1 MRDFAGQALA
11 TRLLHFGIQG
21 FHSRPAHSSLGRFAV
36 FAFISSSNYKV
47 HKAPRKYLRSGK
59 NLREK
64 APMHSYRGFLLILVS
79 GIILLASMI
88 PEPRPVNAQQGQRL
102 VESVEISGNRRLR
115 KDDVLYYVQTRPG
128 DVYNEQ
134 QVQRDLQAILALG
147 FFDKTA
153 TRVLIEEGA
162 RGGVNV
168 IFEVKELPIIRDLQ
182 FEGLKS
188 VQESDVLKA
197 FRERRVGISKES
209 TYDPVKARNA
219 IRVLKELLAAR
230 GHPNATIEEKRDEVS
245 ATSTALTFVINEG
258 ERVRVVEVQFEGNTV
273 FSDGKLRGAMKYVKE
288 AGLITRFKGQ
298 DILDRQ
304 KLEFDL
310 RNVDNY
316 MRSKGYLQAR
326 HGEPR
331 VEGVGPRR
339 TGFPILPLPFLSS
352 VDEGLRVTV
361 PIVEGKLY
369 RIGEMKIEGNSIFSE
384 QNVRDVIGLNKGD
397 VANGEKIGKALFE
410 NLKKYYGA
418 QGFIEYTA
426 EPTPTFK
433 ENPQKPDEGIVDFVI
448 TIEEGKQFS
457 LRRLEFIGNTFTR
470 DNVLRREVLVNEG
483 DIYNQTAWEYSIIK
497 LNQLG
502 YFDPI
507 DKDKDADFR
516 TNDEEATVDVNLKVT
531 ERGRQQISFNGGL
544 SGIGGSFF
552 GLEYSTNNLLG
563 RGEILSLNMS
573 AGNRQKYLQFSFTE
587 PYIKNRPITA
597 GFSLFGYT
605 QKFFGEGTFLS
616 QNLEAQQGLL
626 GSQIDFLNVSDE
638 NLFTRTSYGGSLF
651 ASAPL
656 SEFYRKRRF
665 TQFSRVGMSYQFST
679 STVTDPEANTDPNNP
694 ARFIPVVYSQ
704 PNILTSRATA
714 SFAYDTRNAS
724 IDPTSGREL
733 SAQFALAGLGGDVR
747 TYQPTL
753 SYSQFFPVRR
763 KRSER
768 PEVFGFRIIAGT
780 VGSFAI
786 SNKVK
791 NAQSLAFV
799 DGVPIF
805 ERYFLGD
812 EFTIRGYNVRSISP
826 LAPLDTFIT
835 SQNVVIATNPTETP
849 VPVPGLPASIASIGV
864 FTGASGSNMV
874 QLPRSFT
881 PIGGDTQILGNF
893 EYRIPII
900 GNTVGLA
907 AFADIG
913 SAFNLRGKDD
923 QLFSSN
929 FLDDQPFLSTVGFIR
944 CPRSPFT
951 IERVSLT
958 TLAAC
963 NANADLA
970 VVGFGGIPGLVVR
983 DNRLVTQQELDNAR
997 SLGAFDPV
1005 TGLPFGFQ
1013 RVFLRGQAQTNTAV
1027 RISQSIFSKLGDYR
1041 ASLGMEV
1048 RVQVPVINVPFR
1060 LIFAYNP
1067 RAREDQIID
1076 GFPFIFNEKKRVV
1089 RFSVGRTF

>member
-1 MRDFAGQALA
+1 MHLYRGLLLIFVSGLV
-11 TRLLHFGIQG
+11 LLH
-21 FHSRPAHSSLGRFAV
+21 S
-36 FAFISSSNYKV
+36 IS
-47 HKAPRKYLRSGK
+47 A
-59 NLREK
+59 
-64 APMHSYRGFLLILVS
+64 
-79 GIILLASMI
+79 
-88 PEPRPVNAQQGQRL
+88 PRPVDAQTSQRL
-102 VESVEISGNRRLR
+102 VESVDITGNRRLR
-115 KDDVLYYVQTRPG
+115 KDDILYYVQTRPG
-128 DVYNEQ
+128 DPYSEQ
-134 QVQRDLQAILALG
+134 QVQRDLQAVLALG

-153 TRVLIEEGA
+153 TRVLTEEGA
-162 RGGVNV
+162 RGGINV

-188 VQESDVLKA
+188 VPESDVLKA

-209 TYDPVKARNA
+209 IYDPVKARNA
-219 IRVLKELLAAR
+219 IRVLKELLAAH

-245 ATSTALTFVINEG
+245 ATSTALTFEINEG
-258 ERVRVVEVQFEGNTV
+258 DRVRVMEIQFEGNQV

-288 AGLITRFKGQ
+288 AGLYSRFKGQ
-298 DILDRQ
+298 DILDRE
-304 KLEFDL
+304 KLDFDL

-331 VEGVGPRR
+331 VEGIGRRR

-352 VDEGLRVTV
+352 TDEGLRVTV
-361 PIVEGKLY
+361 PIIEGRVY

-384 QNVRDVIGLNKGD
+384 EVIRNVIGLKQGD
-397 VANGEKIGKALFE
+397 IANGEKIGKALFE
-410 NLKKYYGA
+410 NLKKYYGQ

-433 ENPQKPDEGIVDFVI
+433 DNAQKPDEGIVDFVI

-470 DNVLRREVLVNEG
+470 DNVLRREVLLNEG

-507 DKDKDADFR
+507 DKDKDADFK
-516 TNDEEATVDVNLKVT
+516 TNEEEATVDLNLKVA

-563 RGEILSLNMS
+563 RGEILSVNLS
-573 AGNRQKYLQFSFTE
+573 AGNRQKYIQFSFTE

-597 GFSLFGYT
+597 GFSIFGYT

-616 QNLEAQQGLL
+616 QNLEAQQGLS
-626 GSQIDFLNVSDE
+626 GSQLDFLNVSEE

-665 TQFSRVGMSYQFST
+665 TQFSRVGASYQFST
-679 STVTDPEANTDPNNP
+679 SSVKDPAVNQGSSCGTGGSATNVTNTQ
-694 ARFIPVVYSQ
+694 FIPVIYCQ
-704 PNILTSRATA
+704 PNIITSRGSV

-724 IDPTSGREL
+724 VDPTSGREL
-733 SAQFALAGLGGDVR
+733 SLQVAVAGLGGDVR
-747 TYQPTL
+747 TYQPTI
-753 SYSQFFPVRR
+753 SYTQFMPMRR
-763 KRSER
+763 KQSDH

-780 VGSFAI
+780 VGSFAT
-786 SNKVK
+786 SAKVRD
-791 NAQSLAFV
+791 AQSLAFV

-805 ERYFLGD
+805 ERFFLGD

-826 LAPLDTFIT
+826 LAPLETFVT
-835 SQNVVIATNPTETP
+835 SRDVKIAANPSGTP
-849 VPVPGLPASIASIGV
+849 EEIVGVPATAGQIGT
-864 FTGASGSNMV
+864 FTGITGSNV
-874 QLPRSFT
+874 ARLSNSFT
-881 PIGGDTQILGNF
+881 PIGADTQILGNF

-913 SAFNLRGKDD
+913 TAFNIRSKND
-923 QLFSSN
+923 QFFNST
-929 FLDDQPFLSTVGFIR
+929 FLPDIPFLSTVGVIPCTRPGSTGFALATL
-944 CPRSPFT
+944 S
-951 IERVSLT
+951 

-963 NANADLA
+963 NASTDLA
-970 VVGFGGIPGLVVR
+970 LITNREGIPGLVLR
-983 DNRLVTQQELDNAR
+983 DTRLVTTTELDNAR
-997 SLGAFDPV
+997 IPGVFDLN

-1013 RVFLRGQAQTNTAV
+1013 QVFLRGDLQTNTAV
-1027 RISQSIFSKLGDYR
+1027 RLSRSLFSSFKDYR
-1041 ASLGMEV
+1041 ASLGMEI

-1060 LIFAYNP
+1060 LILAYNP
-1067 RAREDQIID
+1067 KARKDQFIE
-1076 GFPFIFNEKKRVV
+1076 GFPFFFNEKKKVF